1 MNECIIAIACLGGI
15 GLILAVILYFV
26 SKKFAVEADSRI
38 DEIAE
43 ILPKANCGGC
53 GYPGCKGFAE
63 ACVKANS
70 LVGKNCPVGGVPTM
84 AKVAQ
89 ILGLEASDVKP
100 QIAVVRC
107 QGDCTHRTRTN
118 HYDGAKKCA
127 LASDIYGGET
137 DCSYGCLGYG
147 DCVEACLFDAISI
160 NPSTLLPIVDETRC
174 TSCGACVKACP
185 KQLIE
190 LRPKGPESRRIY
202 VSCVNKDKGPVA
214 RKACNVA
221 CIGCGICVKKCSFD
235 AIKVANHLAY
245 IDPEKCTLCHE
256 CVEACPQHSI
266 VALHFSN
273 STESC

>member
-1 MNECIIAIACLGGI
+1 MNESIIAIVCLGGI
-15 GLILAVILYFV
+15 GLVLAIILYFV
-26 SKKFAVEADSRI
+26 SKTFAVETDSRI
-38 DEIAE
+38 DDIAE

-70 LVGKNCPVGGVPTM
+70 LVGKNCPVGGASTM
-84 AKVAQ
+84 AKVAE

-127 LASDIYGGET
+127 LASNIYGGET

-147 DCVEACLFDAISI
+147 DCVEVCAFGAISI
-160 NPSTLLPIVDETRC
+160 DPNTQLPVVDEARC

-190 LRPKGPESRRIY
+190 LRPRGPKSQRIY

-235 AIKVANHLAY
+235 AITLTNHLAY
-245 IDPEKCTLCHE
+245 IDPEKCTLCTA
-256 CVEACPQHSI
+256 CVEVCPQHSI

-273 STESC
+273 SAESC